1 MVSIELK
8 HTKFQ
13 RHLVP
18 PLLYLHVGDLTAS
31 CILPASGISQIWMTL
46 WDLSLEYR
54 QTWT

>member
-31 CILPASGISQIWMTL
+31 CIPPASGISQIWMTL